1 MNNFTKFLTASL
13 LGLSISSFAQEKIED
28 IKNPREIK
36 PVIDIEATE
45 VKSQGRTG
53 TCWSFSTTSF
63 VESELI
69 RAGKGTH
76 SISEM
81 FNVRNVYPS
90 KADVY
95 VRNQGI
101 AQFGEGSLAH
111 DVINSIEKFGLVPD
125 EVYIGRSFGEI
136 YNHKEMSTILKKIL
150 TGVIENKGGSLSPR
164 WKEAFNAVLDVYMGK
179 APEEFEY
186 EGKKY
191 TPKSFAKSLGFSADN
206 YVSITSF
213 THQPYYK
220 PFILQ
225 VPDNFSDGSFYNTPL
240 DEFVEIIDN
249 ALEEGY
255 TIALDADVSELGFSA
270 KHGLAILPPKS
281 ENSLS
286 EKERKELFTVNT
298 KEISVTPENRQEAYN
313 NYETTDDHLM
323 HIVGTGLDK
332 FGNRY
337 YKVKNSW
344 GTKGRG
350 FEGHVYM
357 SLPYIKMKTIAILLH
372 KDALTKNVKKKLN
385 IK

>member
-1 MNNFTKFLTASL
+1 MKNFTRFLTASL
-13 LGLSISSFAQEKIED
+13 LGLSINTFAQD
-28 IKNPREIK
+28 DNVKNPRDIK
-36 PVIDIEATE
+36 AVIDIEATE
-45 VKSQGRTG
+45 VKSQGQTG

-69 RAGKGTH
+69 RAGKGMH

-81 FNVRNVYPS
+81 FTVRNVYPA
-90 KADVY
+90 KADVF
-95 VRNQGI
+95 VRNHGI

-111 DVINSIEKFGLVPD
+111 DVINSIDQFGLVPD
-125 EVYIGRSFGEI
+125 DVYVGRSFGES

-150 TGVIENKGGSLSPR
+150 KGVIENNGGSLSPR
-164 WKEAFNAVLDVYMGK
+164 WKEAFSAVLDAYMGK

-186 EGKKY
+186 QGKKY
-191 TPKSFAKSLGFSADN
+191 TPKSFAKSVGFSKEN

-213 THQPYYK
+213 THQPYYT

-225 VPDNFSDGSFYNTPL
+225 VPDNFSDGSFHNVPL
-240 DEFVEIIDN
+240 DEFVSIIDH
-249 ALEEGY
+249 ALENGY

-270 KHGLAILPPKS
+270 KHGLAILPPKPDS
-281 ENSLS
+281 RLTE
-286 EKERKELFTVNT
+286 EERKELFTVNT
-298 KEISVTPENRQEAYN
+298 KEVSVTPENRQEAYD

-344 GTKGRG
+344 GTKGKG

-357 SLPYIKMKTIAILLH
+357 SLPYIKMKTIGILLH
-372 KDALTKNVKKKLN
+372 KDGLTKNVKKKLH